1 MVRVLYCMKIAS
13 PRWAKSLSDGTAWFG
28 SVESYIQKAQKDH
41 NDEQGDEFEGIF
53 ARVWRLSDA
62 LIGYM
67 KKFGDELEI
76 IPDGEYCL
84 LRRKSVR
91 KACIFC
97 MYGLTSN
104 DFKPVSKPY
113 YKDGVEVCD
122 FEHSV
127 NQKMFDGFLGSN
139 EKAASVCASAGH
151 LRDAISK
158 GATITGYSIKRQ
170 ELKYDLDFTQVF
182 EIKEIEPGSPYEEL
196 FHKRK
201 RFSYQHEIRSL
212 ISNGSCPPKE
222 DGIPIQYEK
231 LGKDSL
237 FYDESNDN
245 GMIIRMT
252 ASFKMSNND
261 SSEKQV

>member
-91 KACIFC
+91 KVCIFC

-127 NQKMFDGFLGSN
+127 NHLPA
-139 EKAASVCASAGH
+139 KA
-151 LRDAISK
+151 
-158 GATITGYSIKRQ
+158 
-170 ELKYDLDFTQVF
+170 
-182 EIKEIEPGSPYEEL
+182 
-196 FHKRK
+196 
-201 RFSYQHEIRSL
+201 
-212 ISNGSCPPKE
+212 
-222 DGIPIQYEK
+222 
-231 LGKDSL
+231 
-237 FYDESNDN
+237 
-245 GMIIRMT
+245 
-252 ASFKMSNND
+252 
-261 SSEKQV
+261 

>member
-1 MVRVLYCMKIAS
+1 
-13 PRWAKSLSDGTAWFG
+13 
-28 SVESYIQKAQKDH
+28 
-41 NDEQGDEFEGIF
+41 
-53 ARVWRLSDA
+53 
-62 LIGYM
+62 M

-158 GATITGYSIKRQ
+158 GATIAGYSIKRQ
-170 ELKYDLDFTQVF
+170 ELKYDLDFTQV
-182 EIKEIEPGSPYEEL
+182 L
-196 FHKRK
+196 R
-201 RFSYQHEIRSL
+201 
-212 ISNGSCPPKE
+212 
-222 DGIPIQYEK
+222 
-231 LGKDSL
+231 
-237 FYDESNDN
+237 
-245 GMIIRMT
+245 
-252 ASFKMSNND
+252 
-261 SSEKQV
+261 

>member
-1 MVRVLYCMKIAS
+1 MIWHSVMFYGTVLKRKPIKTLCAHELEVGNGSGFILYEDCFTS
-13 PRWAKSLSDGTAWFG
+13 LGKSLSDGTAWFG

-127 NQKMFDGFLGSN
+127 NQKMFDGF
-139 EKAASVCASAGH
+139 
-151 LRDAISK
+151 
-158 GATITGYSIKRQ
+158 
-170 ELKYDLDFTQVF
+170 
-182 EIKEIEPGSPYEEL
+182 
-196 FHKRK
+196 
-201 RFSYQHEIRSL
+201 
-212 ISNGSCPPKE
+212 
-222 DGIPIQYEK
+222 
-231 LGKDSL
+231 
-237 FYDESNDN
+237 
-245 GMIIRMT
+245 
-252 ASFKMSNND
+252 
-261 SSEKQV
+261 